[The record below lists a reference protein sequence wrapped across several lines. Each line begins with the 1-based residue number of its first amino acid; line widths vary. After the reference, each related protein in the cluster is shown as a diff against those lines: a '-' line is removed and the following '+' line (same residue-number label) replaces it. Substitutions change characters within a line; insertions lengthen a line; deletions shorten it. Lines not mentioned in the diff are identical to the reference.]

1 MNAPMFMTLVQIV
14 DGVTSVIKA
23 DLREQLFEQA
33 VNQAQP
39 QLDSVRCFF
48 TDRYPYLGG
57 SAPEK
62 DREISSWEQSL
73 CLNVLGPLSSGDF
86 NAKLVCLPAWM
97 VAAAMHMA
105 ILQERAN
112 LLPHAGRSAFVVN
125 GGALQLQPFTPR

>member
-1 MNAPMFMTLVQIV
+1 MQLAPVQIV

-23 DLREQLFEQA
+23 DLREQLSEQA
-33 VNQAQP
+33 LNQAQS

-48 TDRYPYLGG
+48 TDRYPHLGG
-57 SAPEK
+57 SALEK

-86 NAKLVCLPAWM
+86 NTKVVCLPAWM

-112 LLPHAGRSAFVVN
+112 LLLHAGRSASIFKKCS
-125 GGALQLQPFTPR
+125 ALQLQPFKPR